1 MIAPEDVARA
11 AKKFEDENYRFR
23 IWLKNN
29 AEPDELDARFREL
42 HEKLFADYD
51 CRQCANCC
59 REYTTLLQP
68 GERSALANR
77 LGISE
82 SEFLQEH
89 TEFDNSEG
97 VRVMKT
103 PCPMLLPDG
112 SCMAQDCK
120 PQECR
125 DFPYTN
131 KPDRIS
137 SLYSVLSNARV
148 CPVVFEILQQL
159 KQMYGFGRRGR
170 RRW

>member
-11 AKKFEDENYRFR
+11 AKKVENENQRFR

-29 AEPDELDARFREL
+29 ADPDELDARFRKL

-59 REYTTLLQP
+59 REYTTILQP
-68 GERSALANR
+68 GERSALAEL
-77 LGISE
+77 LGISDI
-82 SEFLQEH
+82 EFLREH
-89 TEFDNSEG
+89 MEYDNSEG
-97 VRVMKT
+97 VRVMKA

-112 SCMAQDCK
+112 SCMAQECK

-125 DFPYTN
+125 DFPYTD

-137 SLYSVLSNARV
+137 CLYSVLSNAQV
-148 CPVVFEILQQL
+148 CPVVFEILQRL
-159 KQMYGFGRRGR
+159 KQMYGFGRLGKR
-170 RRW
+170 R